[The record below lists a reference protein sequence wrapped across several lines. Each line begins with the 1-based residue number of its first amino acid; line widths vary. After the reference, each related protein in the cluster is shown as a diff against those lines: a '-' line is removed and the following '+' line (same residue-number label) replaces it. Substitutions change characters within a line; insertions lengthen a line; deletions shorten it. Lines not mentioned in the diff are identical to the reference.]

1 MIVRKD
7 EEIFMQTVTPPVPSC
22 SLEKAPA
29 EPAASP
35 QYPPPLLQG
44 VGRTGDALEMWW
56 APKNTHK
63 QAKFWSNL

>member
-22 SLEKAPA
+22 FLEKAPA
-29 EPAASP
+29 EPAALP

-44 VGRTGDALEMWW
+44 VGRTGDALEM
-56 APKNTHK
+56 
-63 QAKFWSNL
+63 